1 MYQFDRQCGV
11 SVVFEVMDINT
22 LPHWS
27 FGDNPQMADELV
39 QLVLSGKKT
48 ATCTALEWHL
58 AEPLPP
64 VGSLQVITDGQAIPA
79 CIIQNTAQFI
89 IRFDEVDETLA
100 KKEGEGDLSLAYW
113 RTVHQEFFEK
123 FGVFDDKMWLIF
135 EEFTVIEV
143 L

>member
-1 MYQFDRQCGV
+1 MF
-11 SVVFEVMDINT
+11 
-22 LPHWS
+22 LP
-27 FGDNPQMADELV
+27 A
-39 QLVLSGKKT
+39 LSK
-48 ATCTALEWHL
+48 
-58 AEPLPP
+58 
-64 VGSLQVITDGQAIPA
+64 
-79 CIIQNTAQFI
+79 NTAQFI

-113 RTVHQEFFEK
+113 RTVYQEFFEK

>member
-1 MYQFDRQCGV
+1 
-11 SVVFEVMDINT
+11 MDIST

-48 ATCTALEWHL
+48 ATCTALAWHL

-64 VGSLQVITDGQAIPA
+64 VGSLQVITDGQNVPT
-79 CIIQNTAQFI
+79 CVIQNTAQFI

-135 EEFTVIEV
+135 EEFTVIEI